1 MEAQMYTDQSIT
13 LRVFEYGFEHA
24 MSSREDDWT
33 LKFPEPVVIYL
44 DSEKR
49 PPKRS
54 RLVLDFGKQ
63 GKFVYK
69 IENFIYHDHD
79 ITEINQRK
87 LILLI
92 PFHLLKLRKTIQ
104 EHPTKE
110 NFEKLTRLIKED
122 ILSSIEANRVFGNI
136 SKDDEL
142 QLLNLTNI
150 LFHHL
155 YAEYEGQE
163 GMENMKELLPG
174 AYETDFDKLQK
185 MISQKEQEISQKN
198 EILEENA
205 RKIAQMERLNQLNQK
220 LALAGRTEDIIRAT
234 EDEEYQKELLAEFLL

>member
-1 MEAQMYTDQSIT
+1 MYTDQSIT
-13 LRVFEYGFEHA
+13 LRVFEYGFEYA
-24 MSSREDDWT
+24 MGSREDDWT

-44 DSEKR
+44 DSEKQ

-54 RLVLDFGKQ
+54 KLVLDFGEQ

-69 IENFIYHDHD
+69 VEKFIYHDHD

-92 PFHLLKLRKTIQ
+92 PFHLLKLRKTIR
-104 EHPTKE
+104 ENPTKE
-110 NFEKLTRLIKED
+110 NFKKLTKLIKED
-122 ILSSIEANRVFGNI
+122 ILSSIEANRIFGNI
-136 SKDDEL
+136 SRDDEL

-163 GMENMKELLPG
+163 GMEDMKELLPG

-185 MISQKEQEISQKN
+185 IITQREQEIIQKN
-198 EILEENA
+198 LILEEKDK
-205 RKIAQMERLNQLNQK
+205 KIAQMERINQLNKK
-220 LALAGRTEDIIRAT
+220 LVIDGRTEDMIRAS
-234 EDEEYQKELLAEFLL
+234 EDEEYQRKLLEEFQL